1 MNNYLMDVDVTKI
14 GSLED
19 IKKELLS
26 SLKELNIRGLKIS
39 YQWCIDLLNSLVVGN
54 ASKPKNKK
62 KSLKV
67 YKKYDSEAFK
77 NLQLNRNELRRMT
90 LSNDEA
96 SIYIHALRC
105 FELKEYKRASHL
117 LKDCKSSISSYLK
130 YYSEYLAADG
140 TIKNVGCEATPAM
153 FDDYLNNLD
162 EIISNLKTSQADC
175 LKDGYFLYLL
185 GVVYVKLEKYDEA
198 VEILLDSISKKPLN
212 WHAWMQLG
220 DLIVDRVKL
229 SKLDLPNHW
238 MRNFFFCQK
247 YLDLQL
253 NEQMLAVAQYLFNCG
268 FTDSTFLL
276 SRVAVCYHNK
286 RYVETAL
293 QKFHELIEI
302 EPYRLENMDTYSN
315 LLYVQHQRVEL
326 AYLAHRAV
334 VIDKYRLETCC
345 ILGNYYSLHSEHQK
359 AMRFFLR
366 ALKLNPLC
374 LAAWTLL
381 GQEYMELKNSN
392 DAIQSYSKAL
402 EINKYEYRAWYGL
415 GQTYEI
421 LGMFKHSLYYFK
433 QAQLLRPFDSRM
445 IIAVGNVYEKL
456 GNIDMAFQSYL
467 KGRAM
472 GDDEKLGLICLAK
485 LYVQIKRPDDAAKMF
500 LEYIDEYALD
510 EQTRDHSSAFM
521 FLANY
526 YLSQT
531 DYESAIHYA
540 QKCLNY
546 AETKEEAKALLK
558 TIMHE
563 RVHMDVDHTISVSMC
578 NKQSNILDYDKEI
591 PRKLQML
598 SLSQTNDKVEEN
610 VEDEDVNDEEDE
622 EFICNKATL
631 FVD

>member
-1 MNNYLMDVDVTKI
+1 MSPNQNFYLV
-14 GSLED
+14 GNLED
-19 IKKELLS
+19 VKKELLV
-26 SLKELNIRGLKIS
+26 SLRELNIRGLKIS
-39 YQWCIDLLNSLVVGN
+39 YQWCVDLLHSLVVGN
-54 ASKPKNKK
+54 LPKQRKK
-62 KSLKV
+62 KKCLNA
-67 YKKYDSEAFK
+67 YKKYDPEVFKRSQTNRNDLAEITVPNSEACAF
-77 NLQLNRNELRRMT
+77 L
-90 LSNDEA
+90 
-96 SIYIHALRC
+96 HAQRC
-105 FELKEYKRASHL
+105 FELKEYKRSSNL
-117 LKDCKSSISSYLK
+117 LKKCHSNVANFLK
-130 YYSEYLAADG
+130 YYSEYLAADV
-140 TIKNVGCEATPAM
+140 TIKNIGCEATPAM
-153 FDDYLNNLD
+153 FDEYRNSLDGILSNLVLLQADNLD
-162 EIISNLKTSQADC
+162 
-175 LKDGYFLYLL
+175 DGYFLYLL
-185 GVVYVKLEKYDEA
+185 GLVFVKLEKYDEA
-198 VEILLDSISKKPLN
+198 VEVLLESIRLKPLN

-238 MRNFFFCQK
+238 MKNFFFCQK

-253 NEQMLAVAQYLFNCG
+253 NEQMLAVSQYLINCG
-268 FTDSTFLL
+268 FINSTFLL

-293 QKFHELIEI
+293 QKFHELIEV

-315 LLYVQHQRVEL
+315 LLYVQHQRAEL
-326 AYLAHRAV
+326 AYLAQRAV
-334 VIDKYRLETCC
+334 KIDKYRVETCC
-345 ILGNYYSLHSEHQK
+345 ILGNYYSLNSEHQK
-359 AMRFFLR
+359 AMRYFLR

-445 IIAVGNVYEKL
+445 IIAVGSVYEKL
-456 GNIDMAFQSYL
+456 GNIDMALQSYL
-467 KGRAM
+467 KGRAI
-472 GDDEKLGLICLAK
+472 GDDEKLGLVCLAK
-485 LYVQIKRPDDAAKMF
+485 LYVHIKKPDEAAKMF

-510 EQTRDHSSAFM
+510 EQTCDHSCAYM

-546 AETKEEAKALLK
+546 ADTKEEAKALLK

-563 RVHMDVDHTISVSMC
+563 RINMDVDHTMSVSMC
-578 NKQSNILDYDKEI
+578 NKKSKNLDYDKEI
-591 PRKLQML
+591 PRQLQML
-598 SLSQTNDKVEEN
+598 SLSQKKEIILDENEEKYEEEE
-610 VEDEDVNDEEDE
+610 EDEE
-622 EFICNKATL
+622 EFICNRASL
-631 FVD
+631 F